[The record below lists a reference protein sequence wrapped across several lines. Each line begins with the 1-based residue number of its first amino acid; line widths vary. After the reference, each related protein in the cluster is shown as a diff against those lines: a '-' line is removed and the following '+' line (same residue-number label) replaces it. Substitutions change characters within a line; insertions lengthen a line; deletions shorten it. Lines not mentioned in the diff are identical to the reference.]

1 MTNFMENV
9 YKKSIWIITAASLIG
24 FFSYQVV
31 RFSGSIES
39 VLSDPASYFNVV
51 FSIFLNLVV
60 QTGAVNKGT
69 MDGLESENFKLADE
83 LNTQLVQ
90 QYNSN
95 SKVFRPFVKQLNKEL
110 RKETQE
116 NYLEKIGDK
125 ELDELT
131 KKELKKYN
139 KLKPI
144 VHNTYGFNLPLYYQ
158 VEKNGQINYNAN
170 SNEKKGIVSKRVKKV
185 FTGALFGGMTVSIA
199 FSVNN
204 IGDAL
209 LSTLIIG
216 AGLVIT
222 FLLSYAEPMHRFSK
236 TIPAKVIL
244 KQTLFQ
250 SFEDFKNGKHEL
262 VKEIEVEKE
271 VKEEV
276 EIIESIH

>member
-1 MTNFMENV
+1 MENV

-116 NYLEKIGDK
+116 NYLEKNRRQRI
-125 ELDELT
+125 
-131 KKELKKYN
+131 
-139 KLKPI
+139 
-144 VHNTYGFNLPLYYQ
+144 
-158 VEKNGQINYNAN
+158 
-170 SNEKKGIVSKRVKKV
+170 R
-185 FTGALFGGMTVSIA
+185 
-199 FSVNN
+199 
-204 IGDAL
+204 
-209 LSTLIIG
+209 
-216 AGLVIT
+216 
-222 FLLSYAEPMHRFSK
+222 
-236 TIPAKVIL
+236 
-244 KQTLFQ
+244 
-250 SFEDFKNGKHEL
+250 
-262 VKEIEVEKE
+262 
-271 VKEEV
+271 
-276 EIIESIH
+276 